1 MVGEFCVPQLWVKI
15 FSKRKQKPTSF
26 LKKLT
31 GKVPTTELTLVSK
44 QLKHS
49 SDLRTIGV
57 DEAGRGPLVGSVVA
71 AAVIVPSDFHLYGL
85 TDSKKLSEKKRDSL
99 YQQIT
104 NQCYWSVAEASS
116 IEIDQINIL
125 QATMLAMKRAI
136 IDLQE
141 EYSKYSGNT
150 TFNVIVDGN
159 HCPDIDNCKAII
171 KGDLSEPI
179 ISAASIIAK
188 VTRDRQMRE
197 LDEQYPQYGFA
208 KHKGYGTRE
217 HFIALSKYGPIKGV
231 HRHSFSPIKEF
242 S

>member
-1 MVGEFCVPQLWVKI
+1 M
-15 FSKRKQKPTSF
+15 
-26 LKKLT
+26 T
-31 GKVPTTELTLVSK
+31 GKALITEQTLASK
-44 QLKHS
+44 QFKYS

-71 AAVIVPSDFHLYGL
+71 AAVILPSSFYLPGL
-85 TDSKKLSEKKRDSL
+85 TDSKKLSEKKRDIF

-104 NQCYWSVAEASS
+104 EQCYWSVGEASS

-141 EYSKYSGNT
+141 ECSKYRSEAN
-150 TFNVIVDGN
+150 FNVIVDGN
-159 HCPDIDNCKAII
+159 RCPDVSNCIAIV
-171 KGDLSEPI
+171 KGDLSEPV

-188 VTRDRQMRE
+188 VTRDRHMRE
-197 LDEQYPQYGFA
+197 LDKQYPKYGFA
-208 KHKGYGTRE
+208 QHKGYGTRK
-217 HFIALSKYGPIKGV
+217 HLSAVSKYGPIKGV
-231 HRHSFSPIKEF
+231 HRDSFKPIKVF

>member
-1 MVGEFCVPQLWVKI
+1 M
-15 FSKRKQKPTSF
+15 
-26 LKKLT
+26 T
-31 GKVPTTELTLVSK
+31 GKAPTTELTLVSK
-44 QLKHS
+44 QFKHN
-49 SDLRTIGV
+49 SDLRAIGV

-71 AAVIVPSDFHLYGL
+71 AAVILPPDFQLSGL

-104 NQCYWSVAEASS
+104 EQCDWSVAEASS

-136 IDLQE
+136 IDLQG
-141 EYSKYSGNT
+141 EYSKYRGKAI
-150 TFNVIVDGN
+150 FNVMVDGN
-159 HCPDIDNCKAII
+159 HCPDIANCIAII
-171 KGDLSEPI
+171 KGDLSEPA

-188 VTRDRQMRE
+188 VTRDGQMRE
-197 LDEQYPQYGFA
+197 LDTQFPQYGFA
-208 KHKGYGTRE
+208 QHKGYGTRK
-217 HFIALSKYGPIKGV
+217 HLLALSKYGPIKGI

>member
-1 MVGEFCVPQLWVKI
+1 M
-15 FSKRKQKPTSF
+15 
-26 LKKLT
+26 T
-31 GKVPTTELTLVSK
+31 GKAPTTELTLVSK
-44 QLKHS
+44 QFKHN
-49 SDLRTIGV
+49 SDLSTIGV

-71 AAVIVPSDFHLYGL
+71 AAVILPPDFHLYGL

-104 NQCYWSVAEASS
+104 DQCDWSVAEASS

-141 EYSKYSGNT
+141 EYSKYRGKT
-150 TFNVIVDGN
+150 IFNVMVDGN
-159 HCPDIDNCKAII
+159 HCPDIANCIAIV
-171 KGDLSEPI
+171 KGDLSEPT

-197 LDEQYPQYGFA
+197 LDSQYPQYGFA
-208 KHKGYGTRE
+208 QHKGYGTRK
-217 HFIALSKYGPIKGV
+217 HILALSKYGPIQGI
-231 HRHSFSPIKEF
+231 HRHTFSPIKEF

>member
-1 MVGEFCVPQLWVKI
+1 M
-15 FSKRKQKPTSF
+15 
-26 LKKLT
+26 T
-31 GKVPTTELTLVSK
+31 GKAPTTELTLVSK
-44 QLKHS
+44 QFKHN

-71 AAVIVPSDFHLYGL
+71 AAVILPPDFHLYGL
-85 TDSKKLSEKKRDSL
+85 TDSKKLSEKKREAL

-104 NQCYWSVAEASS
+104 DQCDWCVAEASS

-136 IDLQE
+136 IDLQR
-141 EYSKYSGNT
+141 EYSKYRGQAI
-150 TFNVIVDGN
+150 FNVMVDGN
-159 HCPDIDNCKAII
+159 HCPDIANCIAII
-171 KGDLSEPI
+171 KGDLSQPA

-188 VTRDRQMRE
+188 VTRDGQMRE
-197 LDEQYPQYGFA
+197 LDTQFPQYGFA
-208 KHKGYGTRE
+208 QHKGYGTRK
-217 HFIALSKYGPIKGV
+217 HLLALSKYGPIKGI

>member
-1 MVGEFCVPQLWVKI
+1 
-15 FSKRKQKPTSF
+15 
-26 LKKLT
+26 LT
-31 GKVPTTELTLVSK
+31 GKAPTTELTLVSK
-44 QLKHS
+44 QFKHN
-49 SDLRTIGV
+49 SDLSTIGV

-71 AAVIVPSDFHLYGL
+71 AAVILPPDFHLYGL

-99 YQQIT
+99 YQEIT
-104 NQCYWSVAEASS
+104 DQCDWSVAEASS

-141 EYSKYSGNT
+141 EYSKYRGKT
-150 TFNVIVDGN
+150 IFNVMVDGN
-159 HCPDIDNCKAII
+159 HCPDIANCIAIV
-171 KGDLSEPI
+171 KGDLSEST

-197 LDEQYPQYGFA
+197 LDSQYPQYGFA
-208 KHKGYGTRE
+208 QHKGYGTRK
-217 HFIALSKYGPIKGV
+217 HILALSKYGPIQGI
-231 HRHSFSPIKEF
+231 HRHTFSPIKEF

>member
-1 MVGEFCVPQLWVKI
+1 LVL
-15 FSKRKQKPTSF
+15 KQFKD
-26 LKKLT
+26 
-31 GKVPTTELTLVSK
+31 
-44 QLKHS
+44 S
-49 SDLRTIGV
+49 SDLITIGV

-71 AAVIVPSDFHLYGL
+71 AAVILPPDFHLYGL

-99 YQQIT
+99 YQKIT
-104 NQCYWSVAEASS
+104 EQCDWSVAEASS

-141 EYSKYSGNT
+141 EYSKYRGKT
-150 TFNVIVDGN
+150 IFNVMVDGN
-159 HCPDIDNCKAII
+159 YCPDIANCIAIV
-171 KGDLSEPI
+171 KGDLSEPT

-197 LDEQYPQYGFA
+197 LDSQYPQYGFA
-208 KHKGYGTRE
+208 QHKGYGTRK
-217 HFIALSKYGPIKGV
+217 HILALSKYGPIQGI
-231 HRHSFSPIKEF
+231 HRHTFSPIKEF